1 MKIISLVVIF
11 FTTLCVKAQVL
22 TTDSTSEK
30 DLTPVEIKSVRA
42 NSKAPFTKTN
52 LKKDDIAKV
61 NTGADLPFALNGTP
75 NVVVQ
80 SDAGNGVGYTGLR
93 IRGTDATR
101 INFTLNGIPFNDA
114 ESQGTFFVNMPDFL
128 SNVSS
133 IQIQRGVGTSTNGV
147 GSFGASVNMSTNEL
161 IEKATAEIN
170 NSVGSF
176 NTFKHTIK
184 ASSGLLN
191 NRFTI
196 DARLSKITSD
206 GYIDRASSNLQA
218 FYFSAGYFGKKS
230 SLRLNIFSGN
240 EKTYQAWNGIN
251 EATLK
256 TNRTFNVS
264 GTEKPGTPYANET
277 DNYNQTHYQL
287 FYNTALSSSLKLS
300 VTNFLT
306 TGVGYYENYKANER
320 FSKYYLPNVVV
331 GTTTITRSDFIRQL
345 WLDNSFYGQLINF
358 IYQKNKSTLTFGGG
372 WNAYKGDHIGKL
384 IWSKNGGLP
393 IDYNFYNT
401 PALKTEQHAFAKW
414 EYAINQQWQ
423 LFTDVQ
429 YRAVQYTMNGFRNNP
444 TLKIERNF
452 AFLNP
457 KLGITYTKNGWQG
470 FASYAIANKEPN
482 RDDFEAGTTA
492 QPLHEQLHNIEIGIE
507 KRWQKTFVAAN
518 FYGMFYNNQLVNT
531 GKINDVGAYTRVNV
545 DKSYRLGVEL
555 QAVHNFNNKFNIQSN
570 LSLSR
575 NKINSFT
582 EFFDNYDLGIQQTIN
597 HRNTDISLSPNMVGS
612 FTINYLP
619 SKTVECTLISK
630 YVGKQYLDNTQNE
643 NRKLDAFFTQ
653 DVRLIINPK
662 FKVFSGVQI
671 IAQVNNIF
679 NAMYVPNGYTFSYV
693 AGGAFT
699 TENFYFPMAGTNV
712 MLAIN
717 VKL

>member
-1 MKIISLVVIF
+1 MKRH
-11 FTTLCVKAQVL
+11 TLLAVLFLSTHTYAQVNKN
-22 TTDSTSEK
+22 DSLAQKE
-30 DLTPVEIKSVRA
+30 LIPVELKSIRA
-42 NSKAPFTKTN
+42 SNKAPFTKTN
-52 LKKDDIAKV
+52 LKKEDIAKL
-61 NTGADLPFALNGTP
+61 NTGADLPFVLTTTP

-147 GSFGASVNMSTNEL
+147 GNFGASVNMSTNEL

-191 NRFTI
+191 NHFTI
-196 DARLSKITSD
+196 DARLSKISSD

-218 FYFSAGYFGKKS
+218 FYFSAAYLAKKS

-240 EKTYQAWNGIN
+240 EKTYQAWNGID

-256 TNRTFNVS
+256 SNRTYNVS
-264 GTEKPGTPYANET
+264 GTEKPGTPYSNET

-287 FYNTALSSSLKLS
+287 FYNLSLSEALKLS

-306 TGVGYYENYKANER
+306 TGIGYYENYKANER
-320 FSKYYLPNVVV
+320 FSKYYLPNVVI
-331 GTTTITRSDFIRQL
+331 GGTTITRSDFIRQL
-345 WLDNSFYGQLINF
+345 WLDNNFYGQLANF
-358 IYQKNKSTLTFGGG
+358 IYQKNKSVLTFGGG
-372 WNAYKGDHIGKL
+372 WSAYKGKHIGKL

-393 IDYNFYNT
+393 VDYNFYNN
-401 PALKTEQHAFAKW
+401 PASKTEQHVFAKW
-414 EYAINQQWQ
+414 EYTLSPQWQ

-444 TLKIERNF
+444 ALNIDRRF
-452 AFLNP
+452 SFLNP
-457 KLGITYTKNGWQG
+457 KIGITYTKNGWQS
-470 FASYAIANKEPN
+470 FISYAIANKEPN
-482 RDDFEAGTTA
+482 RDDFEASNTT
-492 QPLHEQLHNIEIGIE
+492 QPLHEQLHNIEIGVE
-507 KRWQKTFVAAN
+507 KRWTKTFVSAN
-518 FYGMFYNNQLVNT
+518 LYGMFYNNQLVNN

-545 DKSYRLGVEL
+545 DKSYRLGIEL
-555 QAVHNFNNKFNIQSN
+555 QATHEFSKSLNVAANF
-570 LSLSR
+570 SLSK

-582 EFFDNYDLGIQQTIN
+582 EYFDNYDLGIQQTIN
-597 HRNTDISLSPNMVGS
+597 HTNTDISLSPNVVGALS
-612 FTINYLP
+612 FNYLP
-619 SKTVECTLISK
+619 SKKLELSLISK
-630 YVGKQYLDNTQNE
+630 YVGKQYLDNTQNDA
-643 NRKLDAFFTQ
+643 RSLDAYFTQ
-653 DVRLIINPK
+653 DFRIIYTPN
-662 FKVFSGVQI
+662 FKAIKGFQI

-699 TENFYFPMAGTNV
+699 TENYYFPMAGANF
-712 MLAIN
+712 MLSVNI
-717 VKL
+717 KL